1 MPNKKNIVQKKI
13 LVVGLGLIGASL
25 CRSLK
30 KNQRSDKIYGY
41 DTNKEVMSYALQNNF
56 IDNIKEDLEIGI
68 KDSDLI
74 VICVPVEQIAKILN
88 TAKFFFNTEK
98 VFTDTL
104 SVKNVILEYLIKNNL
119 EESNN
124 FILSHPM
131 AGTENFGIENSCEDL
146 FLNATA
152 MVCPLPFS
160 RPESVETI
168 KEFWELNN
176 CNVIEVDPYS
186 HDKYLAAIS
195 HAPHV
200 ISFALARKINN
211 LGYIEEFPWIN
222 SKGSLSDMTRIANS
236 DPEAWANILKNNQ
249 DNLSDFIDEYL
260 EELSNLKSIIKSDS
274 TSELVSYLKKSKP
287 VK

>member
-1 MPNKKNIVQKKI
+1 MPNKKNIIQKKI

-56 IDNIKEDLEIGI
+56 IDSIKEDLEIGI

-104 SVKNVILEYLIKNNL
+104 SVKNVILDYLIKNNL
-119 EESNN
+119 EKSNN

-131 AGTENFGIENSCEDL
+131 AGTENFGIENSCENL
-146 FLNATA
+146 FLNATS
-152 MVCPLPFS
+152 MICPLPFS
-160 RPESVETI
+160 KSESIETI
-168 KEFWELNN
+168 KEFWKLNN
-176 CNVIEVDPYS
+176 CNVIEVDPHS

-195 HAPHV
+195 HAPHA
-200 ISFALARKINN
+200 ISFALSKKINN
-211 LGYIEEFPWIN
+211 LGYTKEFPWIN

-236 DPEAWANILKNNQ
+236 DPEAWASILKNNQ
-249 DNLSDFIDEYL
+249 DNLVDFIDEYL
-260 EELSNLKSIIKSDS
+260 EELSNLKSIIKSDG
-274 TSELVSYLKKSKP
+274 TAKLVSYLKKSKP
-287 VK
+287 EK

>member
-1 MPNKKNIVQKKI
+1 MPNKKNIIEKKI

-30 KNQRSDKIYGY
+30 KIQKSNTIYGY
-41 DTNKEVMSYALQNNF
+41 DTNKEVMSCALQSNF
-56 IDNIKEDLEIGI
+56 IDSMKEDLEIGI
-68 KDSDLI
+68 KDSDII

-88 TAKFFFNTEK
+88 TARNFFNTEK

-104 SVKNVILEYLIKNNL
+104 SVKSVILDYLIKNNL
-119 EESNN
+119 EKSSN
-124 FILSHPM
+124 FIMSHPM

-160 RPESVETI
+160 KPESVETI

-260 EELSNLKSIIKSDS
+260 EELSKLKSIIKSDD
-274 TSELVSYLKKSKP
+274 TAELVSYLKKSKP

>member
-1 MPNKKNIVQKKI
+1 MPNKKNIIQKKI

-30 KNQRSDKIYGY
+30 KTQRSNKIYGY
-41 DTNKEVMSYALQNNF
+41 DISKKVMDYALKNNF
-56 IDNIKEDLEIGI
+56 IDNIKEDLESGI

-74 VICVPVEQIAKILN
+74 VICTPVEQITKILN
-88 TAKFFFNTEK
+88 TAKIFFNTDK
-98 VFTDTL
+98 IFTDTL
-104 SVKNVILEYLIKNNL
+104 SVKSVILEYLTKNNL
-119 EESNN
+119 EKSSN

-160 RPESVETI
+160 KPESVETI
-168 KEFWELNN
+168 KELWGLNN

-260 EELSNLKSIIKSDS
+260 EELSKLKSIIKSDG
-274 TSELVSYLKKSKP
+274 TAELVSYLKKSKP

>member
-1 MPNKKNIVQKKI
+1 MPNKKNIIQKKI

-30 KNQRSDKIYGY
+30 KNQRSNKIYGY
-41 DTNKEVMSYALQNNF
+41 DVNKEVTEYALQNNF
-56 IDNIKEDLEIGI
+56 IDNIKQDLESGI

-74 VICVPVEQIAKILN
+74 IICVPVDQIAKILN
-88 TAKFFFNTEK
+88 TAKNFFNTEK

-104 SVKNVILEYLIKNNL
+104 SVKNLILDYLIKNKL
-119 EESNN
+119 EKSNN

-131 AGTENFGIENSCEDL
+131 AGTENFGIENSLEDL
-146 FLNATA
+146 FVNATS

-160 RPESVETI
+160 KQESVETI
-168 KEFWELNN
+168 KEFWKSNN
-176 CNVIEVDPYS
+176 CNIIEVDPYN

-195 HAPHV
+195 HAPHA
-200 ISFALARKINN
+200 ISFALSRKIND
-211 LGYIEEFPWIN
+211 LDYIKEFPWIN

-249 DNLSDFIDEYL
+249 NNLVDFIDEYL

-274 TSELVSYLKKSKP
+274 ASDLASYLKKSKP

>member
-41 DTNKEVMSYALQNNF
+41 DTNKEVMSYALQSNF
-56 IDNIKEDLEIGI
+56 IDSMKEDLEIGI
-68 KDSDLI
+68 KDSDI
-74 VICVPVEQIAKILN
+74 IIICVPVEQIAKILN
-88 TAKFFFNTEK
+88 TARNFFNTEK

-104 SVKNVILEYLIKNNL
+104 SVKSIILDYLIKNNL
-119 EESNN
+119 EKSSN

-146 FLNATA
+146 FLNATV
-152 MVCPLPFS
+152 MVCPFS
-160 RPESVETI
+160 FSKPESVETI
-168 KEFWELNN
+168 KELWDLNN

-211 LGYIEEFPWIN
+211 LGYIEEFPWMN
-222 SKGSLSDMTRIANS
+222 SKGSLSGMTRIANS

-249 DNLSDFIDEYL
+249 ENLSDFIDEYL
-260 EELSNLKSIIKSDS
+260 EELSKLKSIIKSDDKA
-274 TSELVSYLKKSKP
+274 ELISYLKKSKP
-287 VK
+287 LK

>member
-1 MPNKKNIVQKKI
+1 MQKKI

-30 KNQRSDKIYGY
+30 KNQRSNEIYGY
-41 DTNKEVMSYALQNNF
+41 DTNKDVMSYALQNNF
-56 IDNIKEDLEIGI
+56 IDNIKEDLETGI
-68 KDSDLI
+68 KDSDVI
-74 VICVPVEQIAKILN
+74 VICVPVEKIANILD
-88 TAKFFFNTEK
+88 TAKNYFNTEK

-104 SVKNVILEYLIKNNL
+104 SVKSVILDYLIKNNL
-119 EESNN
+119 EKSSN

-160 RPESVETI
+160 KPESVETI

-260 EELSNLKSIIKSDS
+260 EELSKLKSIIKSDD
-274 TSELVSYLKKSKP
+274 TAELVSYLKKSKP